1 MNILNPLPDLLSYA
15 YLAPF
20 LLRIIIGTY
29 FLNQVITIIGVKF
42 QNKGKLKIKNSL
54 KCLVGVET
62 FSAIALIIGFYTQI
76 AVLILIITTIINLIL
91 EQKSGGLK
99 KTKLQLY
106 TLIFAV
112 LLSLLVTGAGFFS
125 IDLPL

>member
-20 LLRIIIGTY
+20 LLRIVIGTH
-29 FLNQVITIIGVKF
+29 FLNQIITILGVKL
-42 QNKGKLKIKNSL
+42 QNKKTLKIKNAL
-54 KCLVGVET
+54 KYLIGIET

-106 TLIFAV
+106 IFILAI
-112 LLSLLVTGAGFFS
+112 LSSLLVTGAGFFS

>member
-20 LLRIIIGTY
+20 LLRIIIGTH
-29 FLNQVITIIGVKF
+29 FLNQIITIIGIKF
-42 QNKGKLKIKNSL
+42 QSKKRLKIKNTL
-54 KCLVGVET
+54 KYLIGIET

-76 AVLILIITTIINLIL
+76 AVLILIVTTIINLIL

-106 TLIFAV
+106 ILILAV

>member
-20 LLRIIIGTY
+20 LLRIVIGTH
-29 FLNQVITIIGVKF
+29 FLNQIITILGVKL
-42 QNKGKLKIKNSL
+42 QNKKTLKIKNAL
-54 KCLVGVET
+54 KYLIGIET

-106 TLIFAV
+106 IFILAI